1 MTDDFDKKVQLIE
14 EEKND
19 RVREKKQTIQD
30 ILPKMKNC
38 MIAVKEQ

>member
-14 EEKND
+14 EEKMTA
-19 RVREKKQTIQD
+19 VREKKQTIQD